1 MSYFTP
7 NQSLN
12 SLFYVLP
19 YKLKVSLHPVHLL
32 LIKTICLKSM
42 TLKSSLVNL
51 KMPRSSSYPIRM
63 ALFRLIPKTGI
74 FLFYCLTFFMSFLQ
88 KTTNTFLIF
97 MENLM
102 TLQLRNIYKS
112 LSISLTSLRY
122 SMMMFVWGLFPN
134 LCKEML
140 RNGLNICNLN
150 PSIHGKSFLIYFWGF
165 VVRGGHWT
173 KYF

>member
-1 MSYFTP
+1 MLHHLHVT
-7 NQSLN
+7 
-12 SLFYVLP
+12 LFLP
-19 YKLKVSLHPVHLL
+19 ISKTRIDHSTYLL
-32 LIKTICLKSM
+32 S
-42 TLKSSLVNL
+42 
-51 KMPRSSSYPIRM
+51 
-63 ALFRLIPKTGI
+63 
-74 FLFYCLTFFMSFLQ
+74 FMIFLQ

-140 RNGLNICNLN
+140 RNGLNICNPN

-165 VVRGGHWT
+165 GVRWGHWI
-173 KYF
+173 KYFQSFIPWRNNRLKLCLVSTRGLQAFIMVCQKRFNH